1 MKLLQY
7 TKCIKELELYIEA
20 DSVLN
25 PKILKDLHQDH
36 FHPEH
41 NIPME
46 DMAKLDKFRILKE
59 IEEEEDSIVLK
70 VEELK
75 DR

>member
-7 TKCIKELELYIEA
+7 SKCLKELELYIEA
-20 DSVLN
+20 DSILN
-25 PKILKDLHQDH
+25 ICDKDIAS

-41 NIPME
+41 NIPLE
-46 DMAKLDKFRILKE
+46 DMSKLDKFRILKE
-59 IEEEEDSIVLK
+59 LEDEEDSIISE

-75 DR
+75 